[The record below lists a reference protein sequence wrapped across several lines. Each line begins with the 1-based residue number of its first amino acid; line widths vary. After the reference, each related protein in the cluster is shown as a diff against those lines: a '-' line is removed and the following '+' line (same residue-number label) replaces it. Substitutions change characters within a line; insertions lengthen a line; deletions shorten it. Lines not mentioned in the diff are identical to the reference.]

1 MMENQKTTPVYQ
13 VVEKFVSINGEGRRA
28 GELAVFIRMKGCNL
42 RCTYCDTL
50 WANEADCESTEMT
63 VDEIVSY
70 IEESKVK
77 NVTLTGG
84 EPLLREG
91 MAELITA
98 ILSDPQRRVEIETNG
113 SVDLSP
119 YCELER
125 RPSFTMDYKMPDSG
139 MEHAMCLSNM
149 EKLSSEDT
157 VKFVV
162 SSRSDMERALEIIE
176 KYDLRERTAVYFS
189 PVFGRIEPVELV
201 DFLMEKKLNDVK
213 IQIQLHKVIWDPQ
226 KRGV

>member
-189 PVFGRIEPVELV
+189 PVFGRIEPVEMV
-201 DFLMEKKLNDVK
+201 DFLMEKKLNDAK

>member
-162 SSRSDMERALEIIE
+162 SSRWDMERALEIIE

-189 PVFGRIEPVELV
+189 PVFGRIEPVEMV